1 MKERMIV
8 KKKLIVMM
16 GPPASGK
23 STITKLIAENHNKV
37 CVISRD
43 TIRFALLQEGE
54 DYFAH
59 EDEVVETFYSRINEA
74 LRNSDY
80 DIVIADQT
88 NVTLRA
94 RSEFWAKVSI
104 PSNVEVLGIWV
115 EIPKEVAIS
124 RNKNRTGRACVPDSV
139 IKNMYAH
146 SRKPDSKIDWFDRVI
161 TIDNTCNAEKVRK
174 YLNSI

>member
-1 MKERMIV
+1 M

-23 STITKLIAENHNKV
+23 STITKLIAENNNKV
-37 CVISRD
+37 CVVSRD
-43 TIRFALLQEGE
+43 TIRFALLQEDE

-59 EDEVVETFYSRINEA
+59 ENEVVDTFFSNINKA

-94 RSEFWAKVSI
+94 RAEFWRNVSV
-104 PSNVEVLGIWV
+104 PKNVEIVGIWV

-124 RNKNRTGRACVPDSV
+124 RNKNRTGRAHVPDNV

-146 SRKPDSKIDWFDRVI
+146 SRKPTKKLDKFDRVI
-161 TIDNTCNAEKVRK
+161 TIDNTCGVYEVREIIK
-174 YLNSI
+174 NL

>member
-1 MKERMIV
+1 M
-8 KKKLIVMM
+8 KKLILMM

-23 STITKLIAENHNKV
+23 STITNLIAENHNKV
-37 CVISRD
+37 CIVSRD
-43 TIRFALLQEGE
+43 AIRFSLLRDGE

-124 RNKNRTGRACVPDSV
+124 RNKSRTGRACVPDHV
-139 IKNMYAH
+139 IKNMYANA
-146 SRKPDSKIDWFDRVI
+146 RRPCSKSEFFDRVI
-161 TIDNTCNAEKVRK
+161 AVDNTCDVHKVREVIK
-174 YLNSI
+174 NL